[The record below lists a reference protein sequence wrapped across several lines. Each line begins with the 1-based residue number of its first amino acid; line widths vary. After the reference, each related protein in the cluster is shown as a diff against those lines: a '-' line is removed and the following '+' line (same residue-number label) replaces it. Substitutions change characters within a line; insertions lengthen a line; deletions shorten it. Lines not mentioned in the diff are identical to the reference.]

1 MVNTGSKAMKRQ
13 KSIGLRVLLAIAAIT
28 LGLAVQVAGSGISK
42 IIGIVALE
50 YIVGLLGFV
59 VMGYLIY
66 KWSIK

>member
-1 MVNTGSKAMKRQ
+1 MKSQ
-13 KSIGLRVLLAIAAIT
+13 KSIGLRVLLAIAAIA
-28 LGLAVQVAGSGISK
+28 LGLAVQVFGSILSK
-42 IIGIVALE
+42 IIGIAALE

>member
-1 MVNTGSKAMKRQ
+1 MKRK
-13 KSIGLRVLLAIAAIT
+13 KSIGKRILLGIAAIG
-28 LGLAVQVAGSGISK
+28 LGLAVHVSGSVLSK
-42 IIGIVALE
+42 IIGIAALE

>member
-1 MVNTGSKAMKRQ
+1 MKHQ
-13 KSIGLRVLLAIAAIT
+13 KSIGLRVLLAIVAIA
-28 LGLAVQVAGSGISK
+28 LGLAVQVAGSGLSK
-42 IIGIVALE
+42 VFGIAALE

>member
-1 MVNTGSKAMKRQ
+1 MKRQ

>member
-1 MVNTGSKAMKRQ
+1 MKHK
-13 KSIGLRVLLAIAAIT
+13 KSIGLRVILAIVAIAIGIT
-28 LGLAVQVAGSGISK
+28 VQVVGSILSK
-42 IIGIVALE
+42 IISIAALE